1 MSAAFESMQA
11 PRRTLAGATILQIVP
26 RLTEAPDTR
35 AAVEVARTL
44 LRAGAR
50 ALIAAEEGPLAAEL
64 RSFGAEWIP
73 LANATV
79 NPLKLRRNV
88 RAIEQIVSSERVDIL
103 HAQSAG
109 AAWSGRIAAAR
120 VAVWLVTSVPDV
132 PPSVRGLS
140 GLYTGALAQGDRI
153 IAPSIF
159 AATPLMQ
166 SYGISPDQITIIPRA
181 VDTATFDPAAAKP
194 HRVAAML
201 NAWQTSPDDRVVV
214 VPGRVAPWNG
224 QILVPEI
231 ARMLLD
237 AGARDV
243 VFVLAGETTTHGKY
257 VRAVLKQAEALGV
270 DNMFRV
276 AGHCA
281 DMPAVFSAAEIVLV
295 PAIEAPVLGRVVA
308 QAQAMARPVVTSD
321 IGCLPE
327 HVVVPPRL
335 PEELRTGWVAKSGD
349 AVDFAHALGL
359 ALSLDPAAYRAM
371 AARARQ
377 FAEYMFAPQS
387 VAEATRAVYS
397 TLLARDS

>member
-26 RLTEAPDTR
+26 RLTEAPDAR
-35 AAVEVARTL
+35 AAVDVARTL

-140 GLYTGALAQGDRI
+140 GLYTGALAQGDRV

-159 AATPLMQ
+159 AAAPLMKR
-166 SYGISPDQITIIPRA
+166 YGISRDQITIIPRG

-201 NAWQTSPDDRVVV
+201 HAWQTSPDDRVVV

-270 DNMFRV
+270 DYMFRV

-281 DMPAVFSAAEIVLV
+281 DMPAVFSAAEIVVV

-359 ALSLDPAAYRAM
+359 ALSLDPAAYRTM

>member
-1 MSAAFESMQA
+1 MSAGFESVQA

-26 RLTEAPDTR
+26 RLAEAPDTR
-35 AAVEVARTL
+35 AAVDVARTL

-50 ALIAAEEGPLAAEL
+50 ALIAAEEGPLVNEL
-64 RSFGAEWIP
+64 RSFGAEWTS

-88 RAIEQIVSSERVDIL
+88 SRIEQIIASERVDIL
-103 HAQSAG
+103 HAHSAG
-109 AAWSGRIAAAR
+109 AAWSARIAASR

-132 PPSVRGLS
+132 PPSVSGLS

-166 SYGISPDQITIIPRA
+166 RYGISLDQITIIPRA

-194 HRVAAML
+194 HLVAAML
-201 NAWQTSPDDRVVV
+201 NAWHTSPDDRVIV

-224 QILVPEI
+224 QILLPEI

-237 AGARDV
+237 AGARNV
-243 VFVLAGETTTHGKY
+243 VFVIAGETTTHGKY
-257 VRAVLKQAEALGV
+257 VRAVLKQAEAQGV
-270 DNMFRV
+270 DSMFRI

-281 DMPAVFSAAEIVLV
+281 DMPAVFAAAEIVLV
-295 PAIEAPVLGRVVA
+295 PATEAPVLGRVVA

-321 IGCLPE
+321 VGSLPE

-397 TLLARDS
+397 ALLARDG